1 VQRPATACGAGLGP
15 LIQGPRLGPP
25 TKNATGPC
33 LVAFF
38 LCSPGS
44 RRCNLYLVPPLAGV
58 PGAVEP
64 EFETAALAS
73 GVGMGLVPL
82 VLLELD
88 EPVDPVEGVE
98 DVDGVDGVEELEELE
113 PGEEVAPV
121 SSTFF
126 PQAPKASRAAKARA
140 VAAAGFNWDACM
152 SVPSLKRGEDG
163 RSICRSAELAER
175 QPDINLAVRYGY
187 AP

>member
-1 VQRPATACGAGLGP
+1 MQRPAAACGAGLNTFTQASVPPHKKTPQAHAWWRFVLGSQEP
-15 LIQGPRLGPP
+15 LR
-25 TKNATGPC
+25 
-33 LVAFF
+33 
-38 LCSPGS
+38 S
-44 RRCNLYLVPPLAGV
+44 RYLVPPLAGV

-64 EFETAALAS
+64 EFETAALDS
-73 GVGMGLVPL
+73 GIGVGLVPL
-82 VLLELD
+82 VLLELELED
-88 EPVDPVEGVE
+88 PVDPVEGVE
-98 DVDGVDGVEELEELE
+98 GVDGVDGVEELEELE
-113 PGEEVAPV
+113 PGEDVAPV